1 MSDGSAPAEIR
12 KSKWAPPFLLMRMY
26 RRAVVEQRNL
36 IFMLLGAS
44 ACPASG
50 PRDAPNQGNINN
62 KCLKNCL
69 TF

>member
-12 KSKWAPPFLLMRMY
+12 KSKWASPFLLMRMY
-26 RRAVVEQRNL
+26 RRAVVEHRNL

-69 TF
+69 TL